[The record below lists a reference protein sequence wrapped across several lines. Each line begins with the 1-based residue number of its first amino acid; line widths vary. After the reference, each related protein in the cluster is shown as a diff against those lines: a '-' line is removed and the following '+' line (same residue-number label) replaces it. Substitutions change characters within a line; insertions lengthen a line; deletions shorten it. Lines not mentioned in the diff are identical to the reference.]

1 MALEELTIKQTAI
14 ATFSFFAVL
23 AVAVAVIASLTKSR
37 MVRGTVLST
46 ATTLAHIHLI
56 LDMSLQQ
63 SGKLVISFS

>member
-1 MALEELTIKQTAI
+1 MTLEELAIKQTAI

-23 AVAVAVIASLTKSR
+23 AVAVIASLTKGR

-46 ATTLAHIHLI
+46 ATTLAHIHLV
-56 LDMSLQQ
+56 LDVSLQQ